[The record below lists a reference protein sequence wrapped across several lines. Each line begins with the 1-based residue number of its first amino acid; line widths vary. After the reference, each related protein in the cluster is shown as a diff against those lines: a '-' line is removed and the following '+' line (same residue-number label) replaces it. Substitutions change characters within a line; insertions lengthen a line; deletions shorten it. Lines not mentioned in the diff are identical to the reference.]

1 MKYHVAIIPLI
12 LLLAWGVQSCSKSKP
27 DASHGASRVEVASP
41 VIDSV
46 TIYKSYPGRLS
57 ANREVDIVARVDG
70 TLESKEFE
78 GGAFVKKG
86 SVLFR
91 IEDRN
96 YRDNAVQAEAALA
109 TAQANRDYAAA
120 RYAAMT
126 EAIKSDAVSRMEV
139 EQARSNYEQS
149 EASLK
154 NATAALRTART
165 QLSYCTVTAPFD
177 GHISINDLSVGT
189 FVAGAAAPVK
199 LASIYEDNT
208 MLADFSIDD
217 SSVGQLVD
225 NIKSGKVD
233 LKNIPLDFGTEVTH
247 IYTADLDYLAPKVNP
262 STGTLALQ
270 AVIDNPYGELRSGM
284 YLSVKLPV
292 ANDSHALLIRDSS
305 IASDQLGK
313 YVYVVN
319 DSNRVVY
326 TPIETGDLVADSLRI
341 VTKGLA
347 PSDKYVTKALLKVR
361 DGMTVDPIVK

>member
-1 MKYHVAIIPLI
+1 MKYRFATIPLI
-12 LLLAWGVQSCSKSKP
+12 LLLAWGMQSCSKSKKET
-27 DASHGASRVEVASP
+27 AEAATRVEVATP
-41 VIDSV
+41 IIDSV
-46 TIYKSYPGRLS
+46 TIYKSYPGRLA

-70 TLESKEFE
+70 TIESMEFA
-78 GGAFVKKG
+78 GGALVKKG
-86 SVLFR
+86 AVLFR

-96 YRDNAVQAEAALA
+96 YRDNVVQAEAALA
-109 TAQANRDYAAA
+109 TARANRDYAAE
-120 RYAAMT
+120 RYAAMA
-126 EAIKSDAVSRMEV
+126 EALKSDAVSRMEV
-139 EQARSNYEQS
+139 EQAKSNLAQC

-154 NATAALRTART
+154 NAAAALNTART

-177 GHISINDLSVGT
+177 GHISINDLSVGS

-199 LASIYEDNT
+199 LASIYEDKT

-233 LKNIPLDFGTEVTH
+233 LKNMPLDFGTEVTH
-247 IYTADLDYLAPKVNP
+247 HYTADLDYLSPKVNS

-270 AVIDNPYGELRSGM
+270 AVIDNPRGELRSGM
-284 YLSVKLPV
+284 YLAVKLPV
-292 ANDSHALLIRDSS
+292 AGDSHALLIRDSS

-341 VTKGLA
+341 VTKGLSA
-347 PSDKYVTKALLKVR
+347 SDKYVTKALLKVR
-361 DGMTVDPIVK
+361 DGMTVDPILK